1 MVIAAASENNEGTM
15 ALTRENNQNTK
26 EGSGAISDSSSA
38 NGGNSGEQLP
48 AECLIKHPLQNQWTL
63 WYLESDRNKA
73 WEELQNEITTF
84 ESVEDFWSL
93 YNYIK
98 LPSEIRTGSDYSLF
112 KKGVRPMWEDPA
124 NKRGGRWMIT
134 VNRNNSRTDVDN
146 LWLDVILCLIGEAF
160 DHSDQICGAVI
171 NNRSKCYKI
180 SIWTLDA
187 KSEEGCLEIGN
198 KLKESLRLERQ
209 ALSYQSHSDSMSK
222 QGATAKS
229 LYTL

>member
-1 MVIAAASENNEGTM
+1 MVIAEASENIEGTM
-15 ALTRENNQNTK
+15 ALSRENTK
-26 EGSGAISDSSSA
+26 EGPVAINDSSSA
-38 NGGNSGEQLP
+38 NGGSSGEQLP

-63 WYLESDRNKA
+63 WYLESDRNKS

-112 KKGVRPMWEDPA
+112 KKGVRPMWEDIA
-124 NKRGGRWMIT
+124 NKKGGRWMIT
-134 VNRNNSRTDVDN
+134 VNRNSGRGDVDN

-180 SIWTLDA
+180 SIWTSDA
-187 KSEEGCLEIGN
+187 KSEEGCIEIGN
-198 KLKESLRLERQ
+198 KLKDSLRLDRQ

-222 QGATAKS
+222 QGASVKS
-229 LYTL
+229 LYSL

>member
-1 MVIAAASENNEGTM
+1 MVIAEATENKETM
-15 ALTRENNQNTK
+15 ALSRENPK
-26 EGSGAISDSSSA
+26 EAAATSDQSA
-38 NGGNSGEQLP
+38 NGGSSGEQVP

-63 WYLESDRNKA
+63 WYLEADRSKS
-73 WEELQNEITTF
+73 WEDLQNEITTF

-98 LPSEIRTGSDYSLF
+98 LASEIKPGSDYSLF

-124 NKRGGRWMIT
+124 NKKGGRWMIT
-134 VNRNNSRTDVDN
+134 LNKNAVRGDVDN

-171 NNRSKCYKI
+171 NNRAKLYKI
-180 SIWTLDA
+180 AIWTSDA
-187 KSEEGCLEIGN
+187 KSEDGCLEIGN
-198 KLKESLRLERQ
+198 KLKDALRLDRQ
-209 ALSYQSHSDSMSK
+209 ALSYQAHTDNMSK
-222 QGATAKS
+222 QGTSVKS